1 MGRECATGRVIVPA
15 ATALDHFV
23 ISVSS
28 IIAII
33 APRTVLFD
41 DVDKRTP

>member
-33 APRTVLFD
+33 APRTDLFD
-41 DVDKRTP
+41 DVHEGTP